1 MFPAE
6 VTPVELT
13 LRRTLQRS
21 VILLNFTI
29 SIPVNRQFYF
39 FYEFFQVR

>member
-6 VTPVELT
+6 VTPVELS
-13 LRRTLQRS
+13 LCRTLQRF
-21 VILLNFTI
+21 VILLNVI
-29 SIPVNRQFYF
+29 ILIPVNRQFYF